1 MENITEKGNMPLVW
15 KITPVQQA
23 VYNVSTIT
31 TPPMS
36 QLLTQTFCHHT
47 LVLGISSFVL
57 FSSCDGAVFPGR
69 EPSTAIYPVCLFLCK
84 SKIITGLVYSSGLGR
99 VQFESWRV
107 FLLVLVSS
115 YPLLFHWA
123 LLYGFTFYMLI
134 PSNLFDLIQCSQE
147 KYQRNTLKYYYR
159 HMGGV
164 GGSYAMSP

>member
-1 MENITEKGNMPLVW
+1 MENITEQGNMPLVW

-84 SKIITGLVYSSGLGR
+84 SKIIHWFS
-99 VQFESWRV
+99 
-107 FLLVLVSS
+107 
-115 YPLLFHWA
+115 LLFRPGKGAIWELESIPA
-123 LLYGFTFYMLI
+123 GSSKQLPTVVPLSLIIWLYLLYAYPQQPLWLNSVLSGKI
-134 PSNLFDLIQCSQE
+134 PKEYIEILL
-147 KYQRNTLKYYYR
+147 
-159 HMGGV
+159 
-164 GGSYAMSP
+164 